1 MATVAVI
8 GCGRMGS
15 AMARSLAANGADL
28 VLFNRTRERSVVL
41 ADEVGARVAETAADA
56 ASEADVAITMLADG
70 DAVRAVW
77 DGPSGLVAGAHAG
90 GVLVDSSTV
99 PPDTIAAYEAAVR
112 ERGSGILDAPVSGST
127 FLAEKGQL
135 TIMAGGEAADLDRA
149 QPVLDLLS
157 RQVTHVGPLGSGAAL
172 KLAVNALIFALN
184 NSLGEAL
191 VLAERAGLDRGT
203 AYDVF
208 VSSAAGAPY
217 VGYKREAFVSPDDI
231 PVAFSLDLAMKDLG
245 LIMDLADRLGVP
257 MDQTRTNQKLIGDAA
272 ARLGPDRDAS
282 SVAVHLRELTKEGA
296 ATT

>member
-1 MATVAVI
+1 MTSVAII

-15 AMARSLAANGADL
+15 AMARALSAGGADL
-28 VLFNRTRERSVVL
+28 VLFNRTRERSTAL
-41 ADEVGARVAETAADA
+41 AQELGAKVAETAADA
-56 ASEADVAITMLADG
+56 AARADVAITMLADG
-70 DAVRAVW
+70 DAVRDVW
-77 DGPSGLVAGAHAG
+77 DGPSGLVAGGHDG

-99 PPDTIAAYEAAVR
+99 PPDTIAPFEAAVR
-112 ERGSGILDAPVSGST
+112 ERGAGILDAPVSGST

-135 TIMAGGEAADLDRA
+135 TIMAGGEADDLDRA
-149 QPVLDLLS
+149 RPVLDMLA

-191 VLAERAGLDRGT
+191 VLAERAGLDRAT

-231 PVAFSLDLAMKDLG
+231 PVAFSLDLALKDLR
-245 LIMDLADRLGVP
+245 LILDRADRLGVP
-257 MDQTRTNQKLIGDAA
+257 MDQTRANQQLIDEAA
-272 ARLGPDRDAS
+272 ARLGPERDAS

-296 ATT
+296 AT